1 MGRLLTEHQAT
12 QIRKLNK
19 EFSKKFP
26 NWMCEGSEDANGN
39 PCNAIF
45 NNDTDEF
52 FMASYDG
59 KVIGNPNITSVG
71 TAEIIKMADIQGR
84 IRRIANG

>member
-26 NWMCEGSEDANGN
+26 NWMCEGSEDANGE
-39 PCNAIF
+39 PCNIIF
-45 NNDTDEF
+45 NNDTDESF
-52 FMASYDG
+52 LASYDG
-59 KVIGNPNITSVG
+59 TVIGHPNVTSVDHS
-71 TAEIIKMADIQGR
+71 EILKMADIQGR
-84 IRRIANG
+84 IRRIAYA